1 MKKLFSVLLTASVL
15 ATPLAMTPEANA
27 APANKQAVVEK
38 NVEKKKIVVRKGG
51 WVTGRR
57 LSTADRSRAT
67 RVDYRRH
74 HLSAPPRGYSRAP
87 LPACS
92 PSIRRVG
99 QRRPISTGSITT
111 SSDCFDF

>member
-1 MKKLFSVLLTASVL
+1 MKKFFSVLLTASVL

-74 HLSAPPRGYSRAP
+74 HLSAPPRGYHWVRIHNSF
-87 LPACS
+87 LL
-92 PSIRRVG
+92 VG
-99 QRRPISTGSITT
+99 ITSGLISKVQVVH
-111 SSDCFDF
+111 